1 MTAEASPEVLQR
13 KAEQGD
19 PAACVHLAKRLM
31 RGRGGARNYE
41 QAVLLFDRAAQ
52 AGNADALYHLGK
64 CYLKGLGCLKDP
76 GGGVSCLEAAARYGH
91 AGAALK
97 LGECFERGEGAP
109 RSSEMAAYWYRKAAA
124 RGESRALDC
133 LQRLQ

>member
-1 MTAEASPEVLQR
+1 MTADELQQQ
-13 KAEQGD
+13 AALGN

-41 QAVLLFDRAAQ
+41 EAVLLFDRAAR

-64 CYLKGLGCLKDP
+64 CYLKGLGCPKDP
-76 GGGVSCLEAAARYGH
+76 GGGVSCLEAAARTGH
-91 AGAALK
+91 AAAALK

-109 RSSEMAAYWYRKAAA
+109 RSAVLAAYWYGKAAA
-124 RGESRALDC
+124 RGESRAQAYMQH
-133 LQRLQ
+133 LQ